1 MRRFALIAAVVTAV
15 TLANAP
21 FARAAPE
28 GMPEGMIVKSSA
40 HSVSATL
47 DKLEAVLKKNGIR
60 VFARVDHAAGA
71 ERVDLELPAT
81 QLLIFGNPKLG
92 TPLMQASRS
101 VAIDLPMK
109 ALAYAD
115 ADGDVHLAYNDPA
128 YFAARHGISGQ
139 DAVIQKMTGA
149 LDKLTDAATQ

>member
-1 MRRFALIAAVVTAV
+1 MRRLALSVFVMTILVLATAPR
-15 TLANAP
+15 TS
-21 FARAAPE
+21 AAPE

-47 DKLEAVLKKNGIR
+47 DKLEKVLKKNGIR

-71 ERVDLELPAT
+71 AGVGLDLPAT

-92 TPLMQASRS
+92 TPLMQAERT

-109 ALAYAD
+109 ALAYVD
-115 ADGDVHLAYNDPA
+115 DHGQVQLAYNDPA
-128 YFAARHGISGQ
+128 YFARRHGITGR
-139 DAVIQKMTGA
+139 DAVVDKMTGA
-149 LDKLTDAATQ
+149 LDKLSDAATQ

>member
-15 TLANAP
+15 SLTAP
-21 FARAAPE
+21 PYASAA
-28 GMPEGMIVKSSA
+28 PEGMIVKSSA

-71 ERVDLELPAT
+71 KSVDLDLPAT

-115 ADGDVHLAYNDPA
+115 QDGVVHLAYNDPA
-128 YFAARHGISGQ
+128 YFAERHGISDQ
-139 DAVIQKMTGA
+139 DAVIGKMTGA

>member
-15 TLANAP
+15 TLAAGP
-21 FARAAPE
+21 HASAA
-28 GMPEGMIVKSSA
+28 PEGMIVKSSA

-71 ERVDLELPAT
+71 KSVDLDLPAT

-115 ADGDVHLAYNDPA
+115 QDGVVHLAYNDPA
-128 YFAARHGISGQ
+128 YFAERHGISGQ
-139 DAVIQKMTGA
+139 DAVIGKMTGA

>member
-1 MRRFALIAAVVTAV
+1 MRRLLLAAALSAAASFAALPPAA
-15 TLANAP
+15 
-21 FARAAPE
+21 AAPE
-28 GMPEGMIVKSSA
+28 GMVVKSSP
-40 HSVSATL
+40 HSVNETL
-47 DKLEAVLKKNGIR
+47 DKLEAALKKNGIR

-71 ERVDLELPAT
+71 AAVDLELPAT

-92 TPLMQASRS
+92 TPLMQAERS

-115 ADGDVHLAYNDPA
+115 ADGRVHLAYNDPA
-128 YFAARHGISGQ
+128 YLAERHGIE
-139 DAVIQKMTGA
+139 DREAVIRKMTGA

>member
-1 MRRFALIAAVVTAV
+1 MRRFAVTAV
-15 TLANAP
+15 LLIAFALA
-21 FARAAPE
+21 AAPSAQAS
-28 GMPEGMIVKSSA
+28 PDGMIVKTSQ

-47 DKLEAVLKKNGIR
+47 DKLETVLKKNGIR

-71 ERVDLELPAT
+71 EAAGLDLPAT

-92 TPLMQASRS
+92 TPLMQSARS

-115 ADGDVHLAYNDPA
+115 ADGTVQLAYNDPA
-128 YFAARHGISGQ
+128 YLARRHGIADR
-139 DAVIQKMTGA
+139 DAVIDKMTGA

>member
-1 MRRFALIAAVVTAV
+1 MRRFALTAAVVTV
-15 TLANAP
+15 LA
-21 FARAAPE
+21 FAAAPNLQAA
-28 GMPEGMIVKSSA
+28 PDGMIVKPSA
-40 HSVSATL
+40 HGVSATL
-47 DKLEAVLKKNGIR
+47 DKLETVLKKNGIR

-71 ERVDLELPAT
+71 DSVDMDLPAT

-92 TPLMQASRS
+92 TPLMQAQRT

-128 YFAARHGISGQ
+128 YFAERHGIEGQ
-139 DAVIQKMTGA
+139 DAVIDRMTGA

>member
-1 MRRFALIAAVVTAV
+1 MRRFALIAAVVTVV
-15 TLANAP
+15 TVAAAP
-21 FARAAPE
+21 HGRAA
-28 GMPEGMIVKSSA
+28 PEGMIVKSSA

-60 VFARVDHAAGA
+60 VVARVDHTAGA
-71 ERVDLELPAT
+71 ESVGLDLPAT

-115 ADGDVHLAYNDPA
+115 ADGEVHLAYNDPA
-128 YFAARHGISGQ
+128 YLAERHGISGQ
-139 DAVIQKMTGA
+139 GAVIDKMTGA

>member
-1 MRRFALIAAVVTAV
+1 MRRIALAAGLIALTIAI
-15 TLANAP
+15 AP
-21 FARAAPE
+21 QGRAAPD
-28 GMPEGMIVKSSA
+28 GMIVKTST

-47 DKLEAVLKKNGIR
+47 DKLESVLEKNGIR
-60 VFARVDHAAGA
+60 VFLRVDHTAGA
-71 ERVDLELPAT
+71 KRVGLDLPAT

-92 TPLMQASRS
+92 TPLMQTERT

-128 YFAARHGISGQ
+128 YFARRHGITGR
-139 DAVIQKMTGA
+139 DGVIDKMTGA

>member
-15 TLANAP
+15 SLA
-21 FARAAPE
+21 AAPQASAA
-28 GMPEGMIVKSSA
+28 PDGMIVKSSA

-71 ERVDLELPAT
+71 KSVDLDLPAT

-115 ADGDVHLAYNDPA
+115 QDGVVHLAYNDPA
-128 YFAARHGISGQ
+128 YFAERHGISDQ
-139 DAVIQKMTGA
+139 DAVIGKMTGA

>member
-15 TLANAP
+15 SLA
-21 FARAAPE
+21 AAPQASAA
-28 GMPEGMIVKSSA
+28 PDGMIVKSSA

-71 ERVDLELPAT
+71 ESVGLDLPAT
-81 QLLIFGNPKLG
+81 QVLIFGNPKLG

-115 ADGDVHLAYNDPA
+115 GDGGVHLAYNDPA
-128 YFAARHGISGQ
+128 YFAERHGISGQ
-139 DAVIQKMTGA
+139 DAVIDKMTGA

>member
-1 MRRFALIAAVVTAV
+1 MRRIALAAGLIALTIAI
-15 TLANAP
+15 AP
-21 FARAAPE
+21 QGRAAPD
-28 GMPEGMIVKSSA
+28 GMIVKTSA

-47 DKLEAVLKKNGIR
+47 DKLESVLEKNGIR
-60 VFARVDHAAGA
+60 VFLRVDHTAGA
-71 ERVDLELPAT
+71 KRVGLDLPAT

-92 TPLMQASRS
+92 TPLMQTERT

-128 YFAARHGISGQ
+128 YFARRHGITGR
-139 DAVIQKMTGA
+139 DGVIDKMTGA